1 MYPSIFNDGGVTR
14 AGLETSSVEQLSFF
28 VGLGGDLEIT
38 IDRIGMIKLSGSTV
52 ASSS

>member
-28 VGLGGDLEIT
+28 VGLGGDNLLHPYLCSPRT
-38 IDRIGMIKLSGSTV
+38 SP
-52 ASSS
+52 